1 MKWPLAV
8 VPLVI
13 RPMRV
18 AGMTSMMPSVA
29 SRVTTMPAR
38 VTTSMPSSSGLPS
51 SACKYRRRTED
62 KDYADA

>member
-18 AGMTSMMPSVA
+18 AGMTSMMSSVA
-29 SRVTTMPAR
+29 TRVTAMAAR
-38 VTTSMPSSSGLPS
+38 VATSMSPRVPSST
-51 SACKYRRRTED
+51 CKYRRRTED
-62 KDYADA
+62 KDDADD